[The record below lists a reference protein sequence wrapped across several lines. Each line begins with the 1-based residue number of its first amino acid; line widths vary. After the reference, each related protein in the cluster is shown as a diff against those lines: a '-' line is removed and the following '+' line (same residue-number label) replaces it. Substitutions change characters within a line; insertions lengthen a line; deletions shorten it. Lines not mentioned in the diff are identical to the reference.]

1 MIFYSD
7 KLVKIISFK
16 LLNWLKLYMV
26 TGNFKNEIS
35 TYIKFVVKKSR
46 VIFKSFSGMKVYP
59 IWTKLFKGNER
70 ENMRSRSVKVLVT
83 QSCPT
88 LCNPMDCSPPGS
100 SDHGIFQA
108 RILEWVAMPTSRGSC
123 RPRDQTWV
131 SCTAGRFFTIWATK
145 LSNLEG
151 NVLASPSAIHT
162 NIHCVRK
169 LFPLQLFK
177 FMMKTFRCQS
187 KNVQG
192 NCTLSQSSFVW
203 SQDH

>member
-1 MIFYSD
+1 
-7 KLVKIISFK
+7 
-16 LLNWLKLYMV
+16 
-26 TGNFKNEIS
+26 
-35 TYIKFVVKKSR
+35 
-46 VIFKSFSGMKVYP
+46 MKVYP

-131 SCTAGRFFTIWATK
+131 SCTAGRFFTI
-145 LSNLEG
+145 
-151 NVLASPSAIHT
+151 
-162 NIHCVRK
+162 
-169 LFPLQLFK
+169 
-177 FMMKTFRCQS
+177 
-187 KNVQG
+187 
-192 NCTLSQSSFVW
+192 
-203 SQDH
+203 